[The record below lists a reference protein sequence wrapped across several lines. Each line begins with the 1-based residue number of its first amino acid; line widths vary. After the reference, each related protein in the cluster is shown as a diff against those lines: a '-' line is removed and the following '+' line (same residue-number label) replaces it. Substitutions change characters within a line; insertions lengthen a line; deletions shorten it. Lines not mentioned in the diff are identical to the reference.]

1 LKESVKNDKSSILS
15 NSSDFSSSKKTSL
28 IDSKKYQS
36 RLVKNSMIEI
46 MGGKDKWNPNAILKT
61 ETIYKFNGSPPPKRG
76 SFMVA
81 PAKKR
86 GSVLIQLKPVDL
98 QN

>member
-1 LKESVKNDKSSILS
+1 
-15 NSSDFSSSKKTSL
+15 
-28 IDSKKYQS
+28 
-36 RLVKNSMIEI
+36 

>member
-1 LKESVKNDKSSILS
+1 
-15 NSSDFSSSKKTSL
+15 
-28 IDSKKYQS
+28 
-36 RLVKNSMIEI
+36 MIEI